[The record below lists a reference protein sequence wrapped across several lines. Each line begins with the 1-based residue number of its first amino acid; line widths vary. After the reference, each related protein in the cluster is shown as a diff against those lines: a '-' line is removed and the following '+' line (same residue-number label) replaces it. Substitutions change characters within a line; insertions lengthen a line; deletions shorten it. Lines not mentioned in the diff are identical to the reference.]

1 MNKNQI
7 FEIVKNNLP
16 KIKKD
21 FKVKNIWLFG
31 SYSKNKQRENS
42 DIDFLVEY
50 EKGEIINS
58 RSNIYLSI
66 YLEELLNKEVEVGT
80 IDSLIPKVRDYVK
93 NDMEM
98 IF

>member
-1 MNKNQI
+1 MA
-7 FEIVKNNLP
+7 
-16 KIKKD
+16 
-21 FKVKNIWLFG
+21 FG

-50 EKGEIINS
+50 EKDEIINS
-58 RSNIYLSI
+58 RNNIYLSI
-66 YLEELLNKEVEVGT
+66 FLEELLNKEVEVGT
-80 IDSLIPKVRDYVK
+80 MDSLIPKVRDYVK

>member
-16 KIKKD
+16 KIKED

-50 EKGEIINS
+50 EKDEIINS

-80 IDSLIPKVRDYVK
+80 IDSLIPKVKDYVK